1 MIEVQSLTKRFGGNM
16 FGIRSGSG
24 KLGSSKSDGSKSG
37 NDKSVGSKPTSSK
50 ATGSKPTSSKSADD
64 SLLNKSQQQRLRIG
78 GKGGFLA
85 LQDVSLTVESG
96 EVYGL
101 VGYNGAGKTTLL
113 KCIATIYRPDSGR
126 VLIDGILS
134 ERTSPGTLFIV
145 ADEPYFMSQATPAQ
159 MQKYY
164 RGYYPAWDSELF
176 STLLEI
182 FGLSASARIEGFSKG
197 MQRQCGI
204 ALGLAS
210 GASALLLDESF
221 DGLDLSKRN
230 LIKRLLAAYASERH
244 ASVVITSHN
253 LTEIEDVAT
262 SLGMIDGHKLV
273 FTGSV
278 AQVHQ
283 LYPDKSLEEIF
294 LDTGCHG
301 EVDVAA
307 LFAR

>member
-1 MIEVQSLTKRFGGNM
+1 MIEVLSLTKRFGGNM

-24 KLGSSKSDGSKSG
+24 KLGSSSANTQAQVAAGVSAG
-37 NDKSVGSKPTSSK
+37 VGVD
-50 ATGSKPTSSKSADD
+50 TGTVHLSA
-64 SLLNKSQQQRLRIG
+64 SQAGTVAHTHHPLRLRG
-78 GKGGFLA
+78 AGGFLA
-85 LQDVSLTVESG
+85 LQDVSLSVNSG

-113 KCIATIYRPDSGR
+113 KCIAGIYRPDSGQ
-126 VLIDGILS
+126 VLINGVPARRLA
-134 ERTSPGTLFIV
+134 PGTLFIV
-145 ADEPYFMSQATPAQ
+145 ADEPYFMPQATPDQ

-164 RGYYPAWDSELF
+164 RGYYPAWDSTLF
-176 STLLEI
+176 SKLLNI
-182 FGLSASARIEGFSKG
+182 FGLSAGSRIEGFSKG

-210 GASALLLDESF
+210 GADALLLDESF

-230 LIKRLLAAYASERH
+230 LIKSLLAAYASERN

-253 LTEIEDVAT
+253 LSEIEDVAS
-262 SLGMIDGHKLV
+262 SLGMIDGHRLL

-278 AQVHQ
+278 AEVHQ
-283 LYPDKSLEEIF
+283 RYPGKSLEEIF
-294 LDTGCHG
+294 LSTGERR

-307 LFAR
+307 LFKRQ